1 MTSSDRDYQ
10 TIWSWYWWSSTMD
23 LTSCKHSSLASSP
36 VAVCRTDSLRVRMV
50 TFLTFIEIQGPPSL
64 FEFILKFC
72 YCWWLLILLIAKF
85 LFILSLCTI
94 FKSVWQHNLMMS
106 SEFSGMITCKS
117 RKTEIDNI
125 IDSQLSEYLAESL
138 SENLWFM
145 YYVKNYAVDKV
156 QINALKYCFDLR

>member
-1 MTSSDRDYQ
+1 
-10 TIWSWYWWSSTMD
+10 
-23 LTSCKHSSLASSP
+23 
-36 VAVCRTDSLRVRMV
+36 
-50 TFLTFIEIQGPPSL
+50 
-64 FEFILKFC
+64 
-72 YCWWLLILLIAKF
+72 
-85 LFILSLCTI
+85 
-94 FKSVWQHNLMMS
+94 MS